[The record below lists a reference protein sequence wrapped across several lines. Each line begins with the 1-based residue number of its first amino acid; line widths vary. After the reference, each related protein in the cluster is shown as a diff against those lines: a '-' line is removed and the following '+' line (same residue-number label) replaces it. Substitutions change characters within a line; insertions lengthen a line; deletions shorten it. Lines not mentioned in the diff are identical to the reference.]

1 MVTLKIFFLQ
11 NCFFFQEGDVD
22 TVRALLDT
30 GVQVD
35 VKGQYLATPL
45 NWASAGTKAGADMVK
60 LLLSR
65 GADIESRNS
74 YNNTPLATA
83 AMVILNFLSLG
94 MKNFICIQELF
105 LSFVIDISHVCNL
118 S

>member
-11 NCFFFQEGDVD
+11 NCFFQEGDVD
-22 TVRALLDT
+22 TVRALLNN

-45 NWASAGTKAGADMVK
+45 NWASRGTKAGADMIR

-65 GADIESRNS
+65 GAAIESLDS
-74 YNNTPLATA
+74 YNNTPVLQA
-83 AMVILNFLSLG
+83 AYVSFNFS
-94 MKNFICIQELF
+94 
-105 LSFVIDISHVCNL
+105 
-118 S
+118 

>member
-1 MVTLKIFFLQ
+1 M
-11 NCFFFQEGDVD
+11 D

-45 NWASAGTKAGADMVK
+45 NWASRGTKAGADMIR

-65 GADIESRNS
+65 GAAIESPDS
-74 YNNTPLATA
+74 YKSTPLLLA
-83 AMVILNFLSLG
+83 AYVS
-94 MKNFICIQELF
+94 FIF
-105 LSFVIDISHVCNL
+105 FYSWH
-118 S
+118 

>member
-1 MVTLKIFFLQ
+1 M
-11 NCFFFQEGDVD
+11 D

-45 NWASAGTKAGADMVK
+45 NWASRGTKAGVDMIR

-65 GADIESRNS
+65 GAAIESLDS
-74 YNNTPLATA
+74 YNNTPVLQA
-83 AMVILNFLSLG
+83 AYVSFNFS
-94 MKNFICIQELF
+94 
-105 LSFVIDISHVCNL
+105 
-118 S
+118 